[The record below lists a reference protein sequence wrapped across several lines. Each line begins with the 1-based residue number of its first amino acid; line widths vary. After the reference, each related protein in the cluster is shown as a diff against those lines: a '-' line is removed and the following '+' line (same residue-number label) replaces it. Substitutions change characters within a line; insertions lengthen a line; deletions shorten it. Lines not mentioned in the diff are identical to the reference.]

1 VFARTTGWNLPGL
14 FHEYV
19 IRMAMRAKTN
29 PETTVRISRR
39 YRAPVQRVFDAWT
52 HISSLRTWWGGEG
65 VTTHELIFEP
75 RIHGEFHWVC
85 SDAEGHLHT
94 VNGEVREL
102 VSREKI
108 AFTWIAV
115 EGTPHF
121 DHDDHHERDGRH
133 RHTHHLDRSRVTVDF
148 REGQGVEVR
157 VLHTDLPD
165 RETRDAMEQLWHE
178 ALERLE
184 RALVGR

>member
-1 VFARTTGWNLPGL
+1 
-14 FHEYV
+14 
-19 IRMAMRAKTN
+19 MAMRAKTN
-29 PETTVRISRR
+29 PETTVRISRV
-39 YRAPVQRVFDAWT
+39 YRAPVGRVYDAWT
-52 HISSLRTWWGGEG
+52 DVSLLRQWWGGAQAA
-65 VTTHELIFEP
+65 THELILDP
-75 RIHGEFHWVC
+75 RIHGEFHWVY
-85 SDAEGHLHT
+85 SDGKGHLHT

-108 AFTWIAV
+108 GFSWVEI

-121 DHDDHHERDGRH
+121 DHDDHHERDGRS
-133 RHTHHLDRSRVTVDF
+133 RHTHHLDASRVHVDF

-165 RETRDAMEQLWHE
+165 KKTRDRFERVWAE

-184 RALVGR
+184 GVLRAQLILAR